1 MPEEEDQNM
10 NTNPEEEE
18 EDIDDEEEDEG
29 FEEDEDMEEYDEDED
44 LELDS
49 PTPSTDPIPT
59 QTQRPSIPNVT
70 TTTRVVPISVPTTTT
85 PAIATTITTT
95 QTGGEPDMKRQ
106 KVEEPVTPLAMT
118 TASEERKPL
127 SIDESSRKLFQ
138 RLWTDEDEIGLLQG
152 FLEYN
157 TKQRG
162 TKNSSSYHHDTGPF
176 YDQIR
181 TKLQLEFNKN
191 QLVEKLRRL
200 KKKYRNVIS
209 RIGSGKKDLVFKTP
223 HDQSCFEIS
232 KKIWGGDNVV
242 VSGGGVEEEDGNPN
256 PLQIV
261 ELKKET
267 TVGGNRGV
275 AVEINGLEKKAATA
289 PRSRKRIR
297 KRAEEPPSV
306 SNPSNLSN
314 NPVNLSI
321 SSVIEETVK
330 SCLSPLFKELLQ
342 SAINGPNNV
351 RGLGVMGFNPLNFGA
366 NSSSSSMNLLSGEM
380 VDEKWKQQQVLELE
394 VYAKRM
400 DLVQDQI
407 KLALA
412 ELRSAGN

>member
-10 NTNPEEEE
+10 NTNQEEE
-18 EDIDDEEEDEG
+18 EDFDDEDEEL
-29 FEEDEDMEEYDEDED
+29 EEDEDMEEYDEDED
-44 LELDS
+44 EDLELDS
-49 PTPSTDPIPT
+49 PTTSSDPIPQQPT
-59 QTQRPSIPNVT
+59 IPNIAT
-70 TTTRVVPISVPTTTT
+70 TTPVVSTSVSTTTTTT

-95 QTGGEPDMKRQ
+95 QTGGEPEIKRQ
-106 KVEEPVTPLAMT
+106 KIEEPITPMT
-118 TASEERKPL
+118 ITTTTEERKPP
-127 SIDESSRKLFQ
+127 STEERKLFQ

-152 FLEYN
+152 FFEYN
-157 TKQRG
+157 TKQRGTG

-176 YDQIR
+176 YDQIK

-200 KKKYRNVIS
+200 KKKYRNVMS
-209 RIGSGKKDLVFKTP
+209 RVSSGKDLVFKTP

-232 KKIWGGDNVV
+232 KKIWGAEAGGDVV

-261 ELKKET
+261 EVKNVTL
-267 TVGGNRGV
+267 GNNGGV
-275 AVEINGLEKKAATA
+275 AADINGSEKQAI

-297 KRAEEPPSV
+297 KRTEVPPNV
-306 SNPSNLSN
+306 SNPSNI
-314 NPVNLSI
+314 PVNFSV

-351 RGLGVMGFNPLNFGA
+351 RGLGVMGLNPLNFGA
-366 NSSSSSMNLLSGEM
+366 NSSSSMNLLSGEM
-380 VDEKWKQQQVLELE
+380 VDEKWKKQQVLELE

-407 KLALA
+407 KLALE
-412 ELRSAGN
+412 ELRSTGD

>member
-10 NTNPEEEE
+10 NTNQEEE
-18 EDIDDEEEDEG
+18 EDFDDEEDEEL
-29 FEEDEDMEEYDEDED
+29 EEDEDMEEYDEDED
-44 LELDS
+44 EDLELDS
-49 PTPSTDPIPT
+49 PTTSSDPIP
-59 QTQRPSIPNVT
+59 QQPSIPNMAATTPVVSTSVST
-70 TTTRVVPISVPTTTT
+70 TTTTA

-95 QTGGEPDMKRQ
+95 QTGGEPEIKRQ
-106 KVEEPVTPLAMT
+106 KIEEPITPMMAIT
-118 TASEERKPL
+118 TTTEERKPP
-127 SIDESSRKLFQ
+127 STEERKLFQ

-162 TKNSSSYHHDTGPF
+162 TGTKNSSSYHHDTGPF
-176 YDQIR
+176 YDQIK

-200 KKKYRNVIS
+200 KKKYRNVMS
-209 RIGSGKKDLVFKTP
+209 RVSSGKDLIFKTP

-232 KKIWGGDNVV
+232 KKIWGAETGGNVV

-261 ELKKET
+261 EVKNVS
-267 TVGGNRGV
+267 VGNNGGV
-275 AVEINGLEKKAATA
+275 AADINGSEKQAI

-297 KRAEEPPSV
+297 KRTEVPPNV
-306 SNPSNLSN
+306 SNPSNI
-314 NPVNLSI
+314 PVNLSV

-351 RGLGVMGFNPLNFGA
+351 RGLGVMGLNPLNLGA
-366 NSSSSSMNLLSGEM
+366 NSSSSMNLLSGEM
-380 VDEKWKQQQVLELE
+380 VDEKWKKQQVLELE

-407 KLALA
+407 KLALE
-412 ELRSAGN
+412 ELRSTGN

>member
-10 NTNPEEEE
+10 NTNQKE
-18 EDIDDEEEDEG
+18 EDFDEEEDEEL
-29 FEEDEDMEEYDEDED
+29 EEDEDMEEYDEDED

-49 PTPSTDPIPT
+49 PPTSSDPIP
-59 QTQRPSIPNVT
+59 QQPSIPT
-70 TTTRVVPISVPTTTT
+70 TAPVVSTSVSTTTT
-85 PAIATTITTT
+85 PAIATT
-95 QTGGEPDMKRQ
+95 QTGGEPDIKRA
-106 KVEEPVTPLAMT
+106 KIEEHINPMAIT
-118 TASEERKPL
+118 TATEDRNPPST
-127 SIDESSRKLFQ
+127 IDDSSRKLFQ

-162 TKNSSSYHHDTGPF
+162 TSIKNSSSYHHDTGPF
-176 YDQIR
+176 YDHIK

-200 KKKYRNVIS
+200 KKKYRNVMS
-209 RIGSGKKDLVFKTP
+209 RISSGKKDLIFKTP

-232 KKIWGGDNVV
+232 KKIWGGETGGNVV
-242 VSGGGVEEEDGNPN
+242 VSGGGVEEEDGSPN

-261 ELKKET
+261 EVEKVA
-267 TVGGNRGV
+267 VGNNGGV
-275 AVEINGLEKKAATA
+275 AADINGSEKKATT
-289 PRSRKRIR
+289 RSRKRIR
-297 KRAEEPPSV
+297 KRTEEPPSV
-306 SNPSNLSN
+306 SLSN
-314 NPVNLSI
+314 ISVNLSV

-342 SAINGPNNV
+342 SAVNGP
-351 RGLGVMGFNPLNFGA
+351 RGLGVMGLNPLNFGA
-366 NSSSSSMNLLSGEM
+366 NSSTSMNLLSGEM
-380 VDEKWKQQQVLELE
+380 VDEKWKKQQVLELE

-407 KLALA
+407 KLALE
-412 ELRSAGN
+412 ELRSTGN